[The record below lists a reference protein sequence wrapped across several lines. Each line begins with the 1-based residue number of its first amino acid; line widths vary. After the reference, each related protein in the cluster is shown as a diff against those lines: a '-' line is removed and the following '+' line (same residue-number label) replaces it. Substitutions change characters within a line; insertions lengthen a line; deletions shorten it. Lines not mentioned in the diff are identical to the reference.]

1 MRSVIEE
8 RGLAEYVLSLR
19 GEGLSSREIAK
30 RIEQE
35 KGIRF
40 AHTTVAKF
48 LKAVRE
54 ERRQITQDVVQRM
67 LTPTVPADLEALE
80 RAKQMLLGWLDM
92 DLKVREKLQVI
103 DRLAKIIET
112 RLKFAGA
119 EPEENV
125 TVKLYDFDDSAYPED

>member
-8 RGLAEYVLSLR
+8 RGLAEYVLALR

-30 RIEQE
+30 RIERE

-40 AHTTVAKF
+40 AHTTVANF
-48 LKAVRE
+48 LKAVRD
-54 ERRQITQDVVQRM
+54 ERREITRDMVQRI

-80 RAKQMLLGWLDM
+80 RVKAMLLEWLDM
-92 DLKVREKLQVI
+92 DLRVREKLQVI
-103 DRLAKIIET
+103 DRLAKVIET

-119 EPEENV
+119 EPDENV
-125 TVKLYDFDDSAYPED
+125 TVKLYDFDESVYPEG